1 MTTKAN
7 KSGFYL
13 FEKFEIED
21 LLEGTHYSR
30 IYLEEIK
37 SGKQEARRQFR
48 KVMAIELQTPE
59 EELFSITEV
68 RNGD

>member
-13 FEKFEIED
+13 FEKFKIEV
-21 LLEGTHYSR
+21 LLKRTHYSR

-48 KVMAIELQTPE
+48 KVVAKELGIPE
-59 EELFSITEV
+59 EKLFSMEV
-68 RNGD
+68 RNVD

>member
-13 FEKFEIED
+13 FEKFKIEV
-21 LLEGTHYSR
+21 LLKRTHYSR

-48 KVMAIELQTPE
+48 KVVAKELGIPE
-59 EELFSITEV
+59 EKLFSMEV

>member
-13 FEKFEIED
+13 FEKFKIED
-21 LLEGTHYSR
+21 LLKRTHYSR

-48 KVMAIELQTPE
+48 KGVAKELQRSE

>member
-13 FEKFEIED
+13 FEKFKIED

-37 SGKQEARRQFR
+37 SGKQEARPQFR
-48 KVMAIELQTPE
+48 KVVAKELKRSE

-68 RNGD
+68 RDGD